1 MNAITIGPFALS
13 TPLFIV
19 LLTLLCT
26 VSLAWLLE
34 KKYQVNIEKSVWLTA
49 IAGLVVAR
57 LVFVGQYWAQ
67 YQDNLLGMLDIR
79 DGGFSVYAGLLAS
92 ALMAAYLGLKS
103 AGQQRM
109 TFILT
114 VMTAVVIGGSTF
126 LWLGVYQKEAQP
138 LPLQTQLQN
147 PWATSADQHVVTLEN
162 FSGQPM
168 VINLWASW
176 CPPCRREMPV
186 FEAAQNDYPN
196 LNFIY
201 ANQQEGADTVEAF
214 VSEQQLNLQH
224 VLLDTDALLARFA
237 RSRGLPTTLFV
248 NSDGSVQAIRMG
260 EVSRATLTQYI
271 EQLR

>member
-1 MNAITIGPFALS
+1 MNSITIGPFALS
-13 TPLFIV
+13 TPLFII
-19 LLTLLCT
+19 LLTLLCS

-34 KKYQVNIEKSVWLTA
+34 KKYQVKIEKSVWQTA
-49 IAGLVVAR
+49 VAGLIVAR
-57 LVFVGQYWAQ
+57 VVFVGQYWEQ
-67 YQDNLLGMLDIR
+67 YQDHLLGVLDIR

-92 ALMAAYLGLKS
+92 LLMALYLGVKS
-103 AGQQRM
+103 VGQQRM

-126 LWLGVYQKEAQP
+126 LWLGVYKKEAQL
-138 LPLQTQLQN
+138 LPLQTQLHN
-147 PWATSADQHVVTLEN
+147 PWATAADQQVVTLEN

-186 FEAAQNDYPN
+186 FEAAQNAYPN

-201 ANQQEGADTVEAF
+201 ANQQERAETVDAF
-214 VSEQQLNLQH
+214 LSEQQLNLQH
-224 VLLDTDALLARFA
+224 VLLDSDAELARFA

>member
-1 MNAITIGPFALS
+1 MNSITIGPFALS

-19 LLTLLCT
+19 LLTLLCA

-34 KKYQVNIEKSVWLTA
+34 KKYHVTVEKSVWLTA
-49 IAGLVVAR
+49 AAGLVVAR
-57 LVFVGQYWAQ
+57 VVFVGQYWDQ
-67 YQDNLLGMLDIR
+67 YQDHLLGVLDIR

-92 ALMAAYLGLKS
+92 ALMAVYLGYKS
-103 AGQQRM
+103 VGQQRM
-109 TFILT
+109 SFLLT

-126 LWLGVYQKEAQP
+126 LWLGVYKKEAQP

-147 PWATSADQHVVTLEN
+147 PWATSVEQQVITLED

-186 FEAAQNDYPN
+186 FEDAQSQYPH

-201 ANQQEGADTVEAF
+201 ANQQEGAATVDSF
-214 VSEQQLNLQH
+214 LSEQQLDLQH
-224 VLLDTDALLARFA
+224 VLLDTDAELARFA

-260 EVSRATLTQYI
+260 EVSRATLAQYI

>member
-1 MNAITIGPFALS
+1 MNSITIGPFALS

-19 LLTLLCT
+19 LLTLLCA
-26 VSLAWLLE
+26 VALAWLLE
-34 KKYQVNIEKSVWLTA
+34 KKYTIKVESRLWLTA

-57 LVFVGQYWAQ
+57 VVFVAQYWEQ
-67 YQDNLLGMLDIR
+67 YQINLLGMLDIR
-79 DGGFSVYAGLLAS
+79 DGGFSVAAGLIAAAAM
-92 ALMAAYLGLKS
+92 ALYLGYKS
-103 AGQQRM
+103 VGLQR
-109 TFILT
+109 TAFVLSL
-114 VMTAVVIGGSTF
+114 MTAVVVGGSTF
-126 LWLGVYQKEAQP
+126 LWLGVYKKDAQP

-147 PWATSADQHVVTLEN
+147 PWADSVAEQTVTLEN

-186 FEAAQNDYPN
+186 FEQAQNEYPQ
-196 LNFIY
+196 LIFIY
-201 ANQQEGADTVEAF
+201 ANQQERAETVDGF
-214 VSEQQLNLQH
+214 LSGQQLNLQH
-224 VLLDTDALLARFA
+224 VLLDQDGDLARFA